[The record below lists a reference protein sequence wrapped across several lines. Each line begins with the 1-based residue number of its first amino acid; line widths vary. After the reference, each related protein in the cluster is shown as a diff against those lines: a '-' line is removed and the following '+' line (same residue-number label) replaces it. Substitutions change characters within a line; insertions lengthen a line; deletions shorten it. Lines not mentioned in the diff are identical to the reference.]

1 MTPIL
6 YAFDVNSIFGRAFP
20 HTDKRVNNGN
30 VNHRDFLD
38 GNPVYALR
46 ETLRIIRSEIDAVT
60 HLGLPNTHIVM
71 VCDHPGDNFR
81 HAIFPK
87 YKGNRPPKSAAR
99 KAQEAMLPDMLKAAG
114 YPVLC
119 IEGVEADDV
128 LATLTTKLSAMKI
141 RCIVG
146 TGDKDLMSLCNE
158 FTFIYNG
165 KLKKLIGESDVVK
178 KYGASREL
186 VLDILALAGDMADN
200 IPGVKHISESSA
212 AQLLKEMSF
221 DEIVNSPDKVL
232 STSLK
237 LKKAIC
243 KKLKEDPQSA
253 IISRKLVALKRDV
266 QLSMNFKEMK
276 FTGPKKDAFLPH
288 FFDLETA

>member
-1 MTPIL
+1 MTPFL

-30 VNHRDFLD
+30 INQRDFLG

-99 KAQEAMLPDMLKAAG
+99 RAQEAMLTDMLRAAG

-128 LATLTTKLSAMKI
+128 LATLSTKLSAMGI
-141 RCIVG
+141 GCAIF
-146 TGDKDLMSLCNE
+146 TGDKDLMSLCNDH
-158 FTFIYNG
+158 TVIYNG
-165 KLKKLIGESDVVK
+165 KLKKIIRDTDVIEKFGV
-178 KYGASREL
+178 SRDL
-186 VLDILALAGDMADN
+186 VLDVLALAGDTADN
-200 IPGVKHISESSA
+200 IPGVKNMSEASA
-212 AQLLKEMSF
+212 AQLLQSFSF
-221 DEIVNSPDKVL
+221 DDIVNTPEKILD
-232 STSLK
+232 TNLK
-237 LKKAIC
+237 LRKAIC
-243 KKLKEDPQSA
+243 KSLKEDPQAA
-253 IISRKLVALKRDV
+253 IVSKKLVTLKRDV

-276 FTGPKKDAFLPH
+276 FTGPNKEAFLPN
-288 FFDLETA
+288 FFDLEAA